1 MYRTQCRPSI
11 PAQSTGS
18 PWTWPLSRLFGLFF
32 CLLPSAYFRQLR
44 RGAVVML
51 RGGTGLGWIKHR
63 PEPASPGHEQ
73 MRIREPK
80 GSTALLLALSLL
92 APSKP
97 TSTETFF
104 WSRRWV
110 ELAEHCAVINGHSP
124 AAQCD
129 CIQYGGP
136 ANQYRHRWCRVASI
150 VTLSVRLG
158 SWSALLECL
167 TLALSWLRP
176 SQSAAPSPHGH
187 GPSGEVA

>member
-1 MYRTQCRPSI
+1 MDL
-11 PAQSTGS
+11 AAVS
-18 PWTWPLSRLFGLFF
+18 PIWP
-32 CLLPSAYFRQLR
+32 CLLLASFGVLQASLLQLR
-44 RGAVVML
+44 RGAVLLL

-80 GSTALLLALSLL
+80 GSTSLLLALSLL

-110 ELAEHCAVINGHSP
+110 EFAEHCAVVNDHSP

-129 CIQYGGP
+129 CIQHGGP
-136 ANQYRHRWCRVASI
+136 ANQCRHRWCRVASI

-158 SWSALLECL
+158 SWRVSSARM
-167 TLALSWLRP
+167 SH
-176 SQSAAPSPHGH
+176 SGVVVAAS
-187 GPSGEVA
+187 VAKRCPLPPWPWTPR